1 MHRILKESRIMI
13 NFGQVQK
20 KLEGLAENDLYDAY
34 IELRLFGKKLIGNDA
49 FQFKKML
56 LSEFSKRG
64 RLTVKIDQG
73 KGDPYRTKITILNGM
88 QTDQILR
95 KCRFIK
101 GSVECIV
108 REGSNSVLFLEEA
121 ARV

>member
-1 MHRILKESRIMI
+1 MI

-20 KLEGLAENDLYDAY
+20 KLEGLAENDLYDPY
-34 IELRLFGKKLIGNDA
+34 IELRIFGKKLIGNDA

-64 RLTVKIDQG
+64 LLSIKMDQG
-73 KGDPYRTKITILNGM
+73 RGDPYRTKITILNGL
-88 QTDQILR
+88 QTDRIL
-95 KCRFIK
+95 KECRYVKESI
-101 GSVECIV
+101 ECIV
-108 REGSNSVLFLEEA
+108 REGSNSVLFLEKT